1 MLEVF
6 ASTGVAEDFTVMSVV
21 GARAFKP
28 APPSY
33 ALVERAYP
41 CWRTTLRLHCSMDS
55 LSSVPNISVS
65 RSPGSHMPKAFRHRE
80 IPMLGRGSTGRS
92 AVARSSRVTKLK
104 SRRPA
109 NAIGATDKPPAD
121 RADIDA
127 RQ

>member
-55 LSSVPNISVS
+55 ISSVPNISVS

-80 IPMLGRGSTGRS
+80 IPMLGRGVYRTIRGGEEQPSHR
-92 AVARSSRVTKLK
+92 AELA
-104 SRRPA
+104 
-109 NAIGATDKPPAD
+109 PPG
-121 RADIDA
+121 
-127 RQ
+127 